1 MDDKFDKKNKMKKS
15 KHFMEMDE
23 NWEKNHRN
31 SKILGGL
38 FVIAAGVLILLKQ
51 IGLPIPHWLL
61 SWEMILIL
69 IGIVMLV
76 KHNFKKTGAYILI
89 FIGAAFLAN
98 DFVPDIIEPRF
109 IWPVLIIILGASMI
123 LKSGAIS
130 SKKKQANNLNQEFN
144 DLASEDF
151 VNSASFFSG
160 ITKKV
165 VSKNFKGASI
175 SSVFGG
181 NEVNMAQADFT
192 GEAVIDVTCVFGGVT
207 LIVPSNWKIKS
218 DLTSVFGG
226 IEDQRPSIISEN
238 ISDEKVLVLKGACVF
253 GGIEIHSYN

>member
-1 MDDKFDKKNKMKKS
+1 
-15 KHFMEMDE
+15 MEMDE
-23 NWEKNHRN
+23 NWMKNHRN

-51 IGLPIPHWLL
+51 IGMPIPHWVL

-69 IGIVMLV
+69 IGFVMLV

-89 FIGAAFLAN
+89 LIGGAFLAN
-98 DFVPDIIEPRF
+98 DFVPDLIEPRF

-123 LKSGAIS
+123 FKSGVIS
-130 SKKKQANNLNQEFN
+130 SKEKQPSKLNTVFN
-144 DLASEDF
+144 DLAPEDF
-151 VNSASFFSG
+151 VNSSSFFSG

-165 VSKNFKGASI
+165 VTKNFKGASI
-175 SSVFGG
+175 TSVFGG
-181 NEVNMAQADFT
+181 NEVNMAQADFS

-226 IEDQRPSIISEN
+226 IEDQRPAVLSEN
-238 ISDEKVLVLKGACVF
+238 INDEKVLILKGACIF

>member
-1 MDDKFDKKNKMKKS
+1 MKKH
-15 KHFMEMDE
+15 KHIMEMDE
-23 NWEKNHRN
+23 NWMKNHRN

-38 FVIAAGVLILLKQ
+38 FVISAGVLLFLKQ
-51 IGLPIPHWLL
+51 MGLPIPHWLL
-61 SWEMILIL
+61 SWEMILIV

-89 FIGAAFLAN
+89 IIGAVFMAN
-98 DFVPDIIEPRF
+98 EFVPDLIEPKF
-109 IWPVLIIILGASMI
+109 IWPILVIVLGASMI
-123 LKSGAIS
+123 FKSGIIA
-130 SKKKQANNLNQEFN
+130 SKKKQANNLNATFD

-165 VSKNFKGASI
+165 VTKKFKGASI
-175 SSVFGG
+175 TSVFGG
-181 NEVNMAQADFT
+181 NEVNLSQADFS
-192 GEAVIDVTCVFGGVT
+192 GEAIMDVTCVFGGVT

-226 IEDQRPSIISEN
+226 IDDQRPAMITEN
-238 ISDEKVLVLKGACVF
+238 INDEKVLVLKGACVF